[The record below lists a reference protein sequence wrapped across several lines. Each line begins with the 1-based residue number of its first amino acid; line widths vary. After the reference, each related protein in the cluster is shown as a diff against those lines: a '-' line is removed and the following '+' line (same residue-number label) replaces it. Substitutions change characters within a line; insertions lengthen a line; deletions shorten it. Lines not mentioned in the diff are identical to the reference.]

1 VPDAW
6 TVLGLAPGS
15 TLEEARRAYLIR
27 SQLVHPDRHQ
37 GAPPAVL
44 VEADRAMRE
53 LNDAWDEVRRR
64 LGDDDPGGGDPAGS
78 GSRPDQEFATV
89 ADALAWIISRL
100 AVAATQAGDP
110 LGDAERARL
119 AAPAADVA
127 RSRGFERWVQR
138 RTLTLHQAVSA
149 GAGDPHV
156 RERWAKAVRMVG
168 EARPVPVVAL
178 LVEGGSAPLRGRG
191 AGR

>member
-44 VEADRAMRE
+44 AEADRAMRE
-53 LNDAWDEVRRR
+53 LNDAWAEVRLR
-64 LGDDDPGGGDPAGS
+64 LGDAEVGGGDAAGS
-78 GSRPDQEFATV
+78 GSRPEQEFASV

-100 AVAATQAGDP
+100 AVAAAEAGDP
-110 LGDAERARL
+110 LGDAEQARL
-119 AAPAADVA
+119 AAPAVDVA
-127 RSRGFERWVQR
+127 RSRGFDRWVHR
-138 RTLTLHQAVSA
+138 RTLTLHEAISA
-149 GAGDPHV
+149 GANDPDV

-178 LVEGGSAPLRGRG
+178 LVEGGPG
-191 AGR
+191 AAQGPRRW